1 MAFMIESLEEKKNN
15 PPPLPPQRFGID
27 PVIYFALFLG
37 ALRTICR
44 I

>member
-1 MAFMIESLEEKKNN
+1 MAFMIQSLEEKKKT
-15 PPPLPPQRFGID
+15 LPPQRFGID

>member
-1 MAFMIESLEEKKNN
+1 MAFMIESLEEKKKKK
-15 PPPLPPQRFGID
+15 PLPPQRFGID
-27 PVIYFALFLG
+27 PVIYFVLFLG

>member
-1 MAFMIESLEEKKNN
+1 MAFMIESLEET